1 MVTPGRD
8 FKGAKPTPEDI
19 ARATVTAMLRV
30 VPPAVPGI
38 MFLSGGQSEEEAT
51 LNLNAMNQMEGRKP
65 WALSFS
71 FGRALQASCMAKWR
85 GEDKNTKEAQASA
98 LLLQRAQAN
107 SMAVLGKYSNDVNT
121 DRGAPE

>member
-8 FKGAKPTPEDI
+8 FKGSKPTPEDI

-51 LNLNAMNQMEGRKP
+51 LNLNAMNQVVAHHSYK
-65 WALSFS
+65 
-71 FGRALQASCMAKWR
+71 FGQC
-85 GEDKNTKEAQASA
+85 G
-98 LLLQRAQAN
+98 N
-107 SMAVLGKYSNDVNT
+107 SLVPTPS
-121 DRGAPE
+121 